1 MVSHGHTSGHR
12 STRSEREAAK
22 AKLADGYSQARVAR
36 ELGFQRKTIYNWM
49 QNPEFREDVEDRI
62 RTAEDQRQE
71 FQQRLQRMSLDLMP
85 EIQKN
90 LKELARKGGNK
101 ELDTLLKW
109 LDAAGNHAKHNPKQT
124 PQQQQGSNFALL
136 VQQLSQEE
144 ANESGSGKPVLEG
157 EVTDESA
164 N

>member
-1 MVSHGHTSGHR
+1 MVEQGRTSGHR

-49 QNPEFREDVEDRI
+49 RNPDFREDVEDRI

-71 FQQRLQRMSLDLMP
+71 FQQRLQKMSLDLMP
-85 EIQKN
+85 EIQKR

-136 VQQLSQEE
+136 VQQLSQQES
-144 ANESGSGKPVLEG
+144 NQSGSRPVLEG
-157 EVTDESA
+157 EVTDES

>member
-1 MVSHGHTSGHR
+1 MSKHR
-12 STRSEREAAK
+12 STRTERETAK

-36 ELGFQRKTIYNWM
+36 ELGFQRKTVYNWL
-49 QNPEFREDVEDRI
+49 QDPEFREDVEDRI

-71 FQQRLQRMSLDLMP
+71 FQQSLQKMSLDLMP
-85 EIQKN
+85 EIQKK
-90 LKELARKGGNK
+90 LKELVRKGGNK